1 MLLHLPDVLAP
12 AELATLRAQLAQ
24 MPWGTGLSA
33 GAQARQVKHNL
44 QVPEGTPGLVELRAL
59 VMRALNRCERLLSAA
74 LPYKVLPPNFN
85 RYTPEH
91 PSYGAH
97 VDSTLRWLP
106 DGSAL
111 RTDLSATLFI
121 SEPAEYEGGELVIE
135 DTLAAPSVK
144 LPAGHLLLYP
154 SARIHEVRPVT
165 RGQRL
170 ACYLFLQSAVPDTEH
185 RRHLFEMD
193 EALRRLRAR
202 HGETEPDLVRLTG
215 LYHNLLRQWAQC

>member
-1 MLLHLPDVLAP
+1 MLLHLPDVLQADEV
-12 AELATLRAQLAQ
+12 AALRQRLAQ
-24 MPWGTGLSA
+24 MPWGAGLSA
-33 GAQARQVKHNL
+33 GPQALQVKHNL
-44 QVPEGTPGLVELRAL
+44 QVPEDAPGLREMRAL
-59 VMRALNRCERLLSAA
+59 VMRALNRCEPLLAA
-74 LPYKVLPPNFN
+74 AIPYKVLPPNFN

-91 PSYGAH
+91 PRYGAH
-97 VDSTLRWLP
+97 VDGTLRWLP

-111 RTDLSATLFI
+111 RTDLSATLFL
-121 SEPAEYEGGELVIE
+121 SDPDEYDGGELAIE
-135 DTLAAPSVK
+135 DTLAAPRVK

-170 ACYLFLQSAVPDTEH
+170 ACYLFIQSAVPDTEH

-202 HGETEPDLVRLTG
+202 HGEADADLVRLTG